1 MPSAADVGA
10 APASHSHEY
19 VQVLN
24 GLTGTVSITGGA
36 GVTVSTASSSITIAA
51 GGGGSGEDA
60 VLRALFVPPAP
71 TSLTATVGNAQVSLS
86 WAAPSATYIPPIT
99 DYVVEFKTAAAST
112 WGIFADG
119 TSTATSAT
127 VTGLTN
133 GTAYVFRV
141 AAVNGAGTGAYSSAS
156 SSVTPIS
163 GDPYFGQV
171 ALLLHADGTGN
182 TFVDS
187 SQTPKVITAFGGATQ
202 SAAQSKWGGKSAF
215 FDGSGDHL
223 TVPGSA
229 SLELGGLDFVVEM
242 WMRTTQAT
250 GYATLVCRGVGNFTS
265 GAWTLLLNN
274 GTTGNVA
281 VFASDYSS
289 SQALVSTSG
298 ANVSDGEWHHVAWV
312 RSGSTHSIY
321 IDGTRRAERS
331 GSAFVFNSSENAI
344 AIGNDLVFTG
354 RNYDGHIDD
363 LRMTIG
369 SSRGYS
375 GGSIPVPTAA
385 FPDA

>member
-1 MPSAADVGA
+1 MPLSFPSSPAVGQTSVQNGRTYQWSGYAWELVAASGGSGLSWSS
-10 APASHSHEY
+10 APAS
-19 VQVLN
+19 
-24 GLTGTVSITGGA
+24 A
-36 GVTVSTASSSITIAA
+36 TASGTAGQIAYD
-51 GGGGSGEDA
+51 GSYFYVA
-60 VLRALFVPPAP
+60 VGSNQWERAAL
-71 TSLTATVGNAQVSLS
+71 
-86 WAAPSATYIPPIT
+86 
-99 DYVVEFKTAAAST
+99 ST
-112 WGIFADG
+112 WPVDPFFA
-119 TSTATSAT
+119 S
-127 VTGLTN
+127 
-133 GTAYVFRV
+133 
-141 AAVNGAGTGAYSSAS
+141 
-156 SSVTPIS
+156 
-163 GDPYFGQV
+163 V
-171 ALLLHADGTGN
+171 ALLLHADGMGS

-215 FDGSGDHL
+215 FDGSGDYL

-229 SLELGGLDFVVEM
+229 SLELGGSDFVVEM

-250 GYATLVCRGVGNFTS
+250 GYATLVCRGVGNFSS

-281 VFASDYSS
+281 VFASDYSGS
-289 SQALVSTSG
+289 LALVSTSG

-344 AIGNDLVFTG
+344 AIGNDLVFGG
-354 RNYDGHIDD
+354 RDYNGHIDD

-375 GGSIPVPTAA
+375 GQSIPVPTAP
-385 FPDA
+385 FLDA